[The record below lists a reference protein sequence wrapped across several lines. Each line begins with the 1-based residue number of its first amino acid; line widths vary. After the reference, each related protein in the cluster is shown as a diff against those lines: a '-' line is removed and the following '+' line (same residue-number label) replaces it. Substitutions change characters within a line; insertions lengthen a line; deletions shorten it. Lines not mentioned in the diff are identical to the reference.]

1 MPVHLNV
8 RQIREALYGQMQ
20 TRAKLPETSARQ
32 RLAGRLFHECFA
44 ALILSLCESP
54 EHRQRRWTAEVL
66 EQALY
71 ERHFGPRLIEHLV
84 HFRNDT
90 RCVREFWAACRHM
103 CAWLAGLMESA
114 TSSRAELVFHP
125 EEAFS
130 MELVSPHWS
139 DTVVLSG
146 VADLVLRFET
156 LPYWCLVELKFSRS
170 LPELDLAQACL
181 YYMMARK
188 ALPTPIGKLALIRFS
203 PEPSETLFDEK
214 ELSAVQNRL
223 IEWIGTLAGVR
234 NARSQASSKAP
245 PPVDEKILEQA
256 GRIEEIFHEYGL
268 QVHRCG
274 EPIPGPCF
282 VRYPIRLGKGV
293 KIGAVQKT
301 AAEIQH
307 RLGVQTP
314 PLIHLSEGQVF
325 VDLQRTDRRIIHF
338 RDVLGQ
344 VRKSGVA
351 RGCSRIMLGVD
362 LFNRLHTADL
372 AQPEHAHFLI
382 AGTTGSGKTEWLRA
396 ALAGLIATNS
406 PKTLRLVIIDPKR
419 NGFSDLQDSP
429 FLWNDSAL
437 VYPDEQPAADVLAA
451 LAEEMDR
458 RYRRFEQAQVEHV
471 DAFNH
476 TNDPPLP
483 RIVCVC
489 DEYADLI
496 HRDRQERKTIES
508 RINRLG
514 QKARSAGIH
523 LLIATQQPSRQI
535 VRGTLDANLPARIG
549 FKMNRDIESKMVL
562 NQRGAEHLLGAG
574 DMLFKSIGEIK
585 RLQAPLMRPE
595 ERLQFFAGNFYRN
608 GR

>member
-1 MPVHLNV
+1 
-8 RQIREALYGQMQ
+8 
-20 TRAKLPETSARQ
+20 
-32 RLAGRLFHECFA
+32 
-44 ALILSLCESP
+44 
-54 EHRQRRWTAEVL
+54 
-66 EQALY
+66 
-71 ERHFGPRLIEHLV
+71 
-84 HFRNDT
+84 
-90 RCVREFWAACRHM
+90 
-103 CAWLAGLMESA
+103 
-114 TSSRAELVFHP
+114 
-125 EEAFS
+125 
-130 MELVSPHWS
+130 
-139 DTVVLSG
+139 
-146 VADLVLRFET
+146 
-156 LPYWCLVELKFSRS
+156 
-170 LPELDLAQACL
+170 
-181 YYMMARK
+181 
-188 ALPTPIGKLALIRFS
+188 LALVRFS
-203 PEPSETLFDEK
+203 PEPSETLFDENA
-214 ELSAVQNRL
+214 LSSIQHRL

-234 NARSQASSKAP
+234 NARPQASSEAP
-245 PPVDEKILEQA
+245 APVDEKIMEQA
-256 GRIEEIFHEYGL
+256 GRIEEIFREYGL
-268 QVHRCG
+268 EVHRFG
-274 EPIPGPCF
+274 EPISGPSF
-282 VRYPIRLGKGV
+282 IRYPIRLGKGV

-307 RLGVQTP
+307 RLGVETP

-325 VDLQRTDRRIIHF
+325 VDLQRADRRTVHF

-344 VRKSGVA
+344 LRKSGIG
-351 RGCSRIMLGVD
+351 RGCSKIMLGVD
-362 LFNRLHTADL
+362 LVNRLHTADL

-382 AGTTGSGKTEWLRA
+382 AGTTGSGKTEWLRT

-419 NGFSDLQDSP
+419 NGFSDLQGSP

-458 RYRRFEQAQVEHV
+458 RYRRFEQAQVEHL
-471 DAFNH
+471 DAFNQ
-476 TNDPPLP
+476 TDDPPLP
-483 RIVCVC
+483 RVVCVC

-496 HRDRQERKTIES
+496 NRDREERKTIES

-523 LLIATQQPSRQI
+523 LLIATQHPSRQI

-595 ERLQFFAGNFYRN
+595 ERMRFFAGNFYRDQEDASCE
-608 GR
+608 RQEKAFP